1 MNHSREI
8 IQRLWSYCSIL
19 RDDGLSY
26 PDYVEQLTYL
36 LFLKMANETAVSG
49 DSINVVPPGLDWPS
63 LVERRGDDLH
73 KHYAHILSELG
84 QQAGMLSLIFRDA
97 SNKIRDPQKLRLL
110 IVDLIDSRNWSAL
123 DIDVKGDAYEGLL
136 EKNAQD
142 TKSGAGQ
149 YFTPRPLV
157 EAIVE
162 CISPQLGETVY
173 DPACG
178 TGGFLIAA
186 HQYLREHNPVLAS
199 AQEQHLRLKAI
210 RGSELVAEVTRLATM
225 NLFLHGIGS
234 TDASDTPPIVTED
247 SLVAPVREQYEV
259 ILTNPPF
266 GKRSS
271 TTLVTRAGAASEE
284 RLHVLRE
291 DLWVSTSN
299 KELNFL
305 QHVAVSLKPGGRA
318 AVVVPDGVLSGPG
331 AGVGIRERLLDDFDV
346 HTLLRLP
353 TGIFYAAGVN
363 ANVLFFERRTDR
375 RKSSDE
381 RIWVYDL
388 RTYKRFT
395 LVGNRLDRSDLAEF
409 VRLYGSSDR
418 QGRAAT
424 WTESDAEGRWRSF
437 TVPEVRRRADC
448 NLDLFWLGDRGIQA
462 EEGPQESVDEIVD
475 EIVADLQLALAEM
488 AKLRSDTGSLSKDQP
503 LD

>member
-1 MNHSREI
+1 MSSREI
-8 IQRLWSYCSIL
+8 VQRLWSYCSIL

-36 LFLKMANETAVSG
+36 LFLKMANEASLAGETRSH
-49 DSINVVPPGLDWPS
+49 VPAGLDWPS
-63 LVERRGDDLH
+63 LVERRGSDLRD
-73 KHYAHILSELG
+73 HYGRILSDLG
-84 QQAGMLSLIFRDA
+84 RLEGMLGLIFHGA
-97 SNKIRDPQKLRLL
+97 TNKIRDPQKLRLL
-110 IVDLIDSRNWSAL
+110 VVDLIDSRNWSAL
-123 DIDVKGDAYEGLL
+123 DIDVKGEAYEGLL

-162 CISPQLGETVY
+162 CVAPRPGETIY

-178 TGGFLIAA
+178 TGGFLISAY
-186 HQYLREHNPVLAS
+186 QYLRRRYPDLTSREFR
-199 AQEQHLRLKAI
+199 HLHLDAI
-210 RGSELVAEVTRLATM
+210 HGSELVAEVTRLATM

-234 TDASDTPPIVTED
+234 VETSDGAPVVTED
-247 SLVAPVREQYEV
+247 SLASVVSTRYDV

-271 TTLVTRAGAASEE
+271 TTLVTRAGAVSEE
-284 RLHVLRE
+284 RLQILRE

-305 QHVAVSLKPGGRA
+305 QHVAVSLKAGGRA

-331 AGVGIRERLLDDFDV
+331 AAVTIRRRLLDEFCL

-353 TGIFYAAGVN
+353 PGIFYAAGVN
-363 ANVLFFERRTDR
+363 ANVLFFENSRDKRQT
-375 RKSSDE
+375 DE
-381 RIWVYDL
+381 RQLWVYDL
-388 RTYKRFT
+388 RTEKRFT

-409 VRLYGSSDR
+409 VRLYKAGD
-418 QGRAAT
+418 RAARQAT
-424 WTESDAEGRWRSF
+424 WSETTRHGRWRSF
-437 TVPEVRRRADC
+437 SVTDVYERPDC
-448 NLDLFWLGDRGIQA
+448 NLDLFWLRSSRDRADGHADTSVA
-462 EEGPQESVDEIVD
+462 EMIDG
-475 EIVADLQLALAEM
+475 IVADLQFALAEM
-488 AKLRSDTGSLSKDQP
+488 SKLRPDSAAG
-503 LD
+503 